1 MKKKKAM
8 IIKYHVQM
16 KPRFYEAF
24 YVPGFFTIIELRCGA
39 HFHVLYFMQ
48 LIRLTVRTFHKD

>member
-1 MKKKKAM
+1 M

-24 YVPGFFTIIELRCGA
+24 YVPGFFTIIELRCVA